1 MKDILKSTYRNFI
14 RKPATNLINLGGL
27 AISLALVIVLSVYSY
42 SELTTDSFHKNA
54 SRLYVYSD
62 FSPEHTS
69 LHTPAILKDQIDL
82 NIPEVESAVRVAG
95 TWEEPVF
102 QVEKHDPITSD
113 IVTADPGFFK
123 AFTYEA
129 AEGNLETALNDPMT
143 IALSEP
149 LARKLFGNESALG
162 KSLKINNKQN
172 LTVTAVFKQQKNNSC
187 MSFSAITS
195 NDTRKI
201 VYPNQGEFSEWGWWN
216 FNLFVLLKDGANP
229 AETAKKIAA
238 LFPKDEREN
247 QNYRTY
253 QLNHFTD
260 LYFSNFTSS
269 WADYLHCGDKQK
281 VMILLLVAALVLM
294 IALVNFINISS
305 SQWFEKIKQ
314 TGVLKVIGANKTS
327 IMKSVLAEAFVL
339 FLAALFLATII
350 VQLSFQSI
358 CSYTGIH
365 FDPLLIYKP
374 SVVALSVLGIFA
386 LSLIFSIIPA
396 IQIANS
402 KAVDNLKKSIKNR
415 PTNSF
420 SRGILAT
427 AQFAIAIVLIAFT
440 VLVQKQVNFGNS
452 NFNLGKENVIGIKL
466 TPQLSASKDVL
477 KKTLQDNPYS
487 GKISFSQFFPGKLN
501 EHWTSNQKIEGKEI
515 QLNFDTFNGDAN
527 LCSILGL
534 QLVQGRFFSED
545 LVTDAHKMVVNE
557 TFIREHKMTNPIGAK
572 FVMGFGENPP
582 LSEIIGVVKD
592 FRYKPVTVPVGSLI
606 IQNEPR
612 ASYCLVTLNA
622 KDFNSLNHFI
632 QDIKTETN
640 KLSPSFPVEISFLDQ
655 AVEHLYQS
663 EIQFRRTFS
672 LFAGSAIVICCL
684 GILAMSLFACQQR
697 IKEIG
702 IRKVNGAKV
711 SDVMAMLN
719 RDFVRW
725 VVVAFIIA
733 TPIAW
738 YTMNK
743 WLESYAYKTEM
754 SWWIFALAGILA
766 LGIALLTVSWQSW
779 KAATRN
785 PVEALRYE

>member
-1 MKDILKSTYRNFI
+1 
-14 RKPATNLINLGGL
+14 
-27 AISLALVIVLSVYSY
+27 
-42 SELTTDSFHKNA
+42 
-54 SRLYVYSD
+54 
-62 FSPEHTS
+62 
-69 LHTPAILKDQIDL
+69 
-82 NIPEVESAVRVAG
+82 
-95 TWEEPVF
+95 
-102 QVEKHDPITSD
+102 
-113 IVTADPGFFK
+113 
-123 AFTYEA
+123 
-129 AEGNLETALNDPMT
+129 
-143 IALSEP
+143 
-149 LARKLFGNESALG
+149 
-162 KSLKINNKQN
+162 
-172 LTVTAVFKQQKNNSC
+172 
-187 MSFSAITS
+187 
-195 NDTRKI
+195 
-201 VYPNQGEFSEWGWWN
+201 
-216 FNLFVLLKDGANP
+216 
-229 AETAKKIAA
+229 
-238 LFPKDEREN
+238 
-247 QNYRTY
+247 
-253 QLNHFTD
+253 
-260 LYFSNFTSS
+260 
-269 WADYLHCGDKQK
+269 
-281 VMILLLVAALVLM
+281 
-294 IALVNFINISS
+294 
-305 SQWFEKIKQ
+305 
-314 TGVLKVIGANKTS
+314 
-327 IMKSVLAEAFVL
+327 
-339 FLAALFLATII
+339 
-350 VQLSFQSI
+350 
-358 CSYTGIH
+358 
-365 FDPLLIYKP
+365 
-374 SVVALSVLGIFA
+374 
-386 LSLIFSIIPA
+386 
-396 IQIANS
+396 
-402 KAVDNLKKSIKNR
+402 
-415 PTNSF
+415 
-420 SRGILAT
+420 
-427 AQFAIAIVLIAFT
+427 
-440 VLVQKQVNFGNS
+440 
-452 NFNLGKENVIGIKL
+452 
-466 TPQLSASKDVL
+466 
-477 KKTLQDNPYS
+477 
-487 GKISFSQFFPGKLN
+487 
-501 EHWTSNQKIEGKEI
+501 
-515 QLNFDTFNGDAN
+515 
-527 LCSILGL
+527 
-534 QLVQGRFFSED
+534 
-545 LVTDAHKMVVNE
+545 
-557 TFIREHKMTNPIGAK
+557 MTNPIGAK